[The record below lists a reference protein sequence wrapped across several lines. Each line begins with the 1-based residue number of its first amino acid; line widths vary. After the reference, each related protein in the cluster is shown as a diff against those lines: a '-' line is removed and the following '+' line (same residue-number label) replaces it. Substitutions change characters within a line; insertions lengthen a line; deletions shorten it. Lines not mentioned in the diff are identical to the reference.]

1 MRLSEL
7 TFCLVRTILP
17 GRQGQLEVIE
27 TSNHLRSWHSC
38 GLASTGQIVL
48 WSSVW
53 SPRHAKVV
61 DLTCEPISS
70 RDPWGSTH
78 FLSRDTSH
86 SRQVSSSGT
95 SLAPQG
101 LV

>member
-1 MRLSEL
+1 MKLWEL
-7 TFCLVRTILP
+7 TFCLVRNILP
-17 GRQGQLEVIE
+17 EPQAQLEVIE
-27 TSNHLRSWHSC
+27 TASHLPSWHSR
-38 GLASTGQIVL
+38 GIVTAGQIVL
-48 WSSVW
+48 WSSVR

-86 SRQVSSSGT
+86 SRQVSSIGT
-95 SLAPQG
+95 SLANQW